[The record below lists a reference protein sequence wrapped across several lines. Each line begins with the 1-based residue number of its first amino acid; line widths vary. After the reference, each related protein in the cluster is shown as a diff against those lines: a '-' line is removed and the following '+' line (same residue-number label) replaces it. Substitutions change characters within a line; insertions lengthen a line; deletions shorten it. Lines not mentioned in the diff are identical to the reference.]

1 MILNGNQ
8 RGYAG
13 ELANH
18 LLKEENDHIVVHE
31 LRGFIADDLHGA
43 FQEAEAISKAT
54 RCKQH
59 LFSLS
64 LNPPE
69 KERVSTA
76 AFERAVDKVEAKLGL
91 INQPR
96 AIVFHEKNG
105 RRHAH
110 AVWSRIDTA
119 EMKAI
124 QLSHSH
130 RKLRTVSRELFFE
143 HGWEL
148 PQGLINRESRDPKNF
163 SLEEWQQ
170 AQRRGK
176 DPRAIKTDL
185 QEAWATSDSKAA
197 LSHALDERG
206 YVLAR
211 GDRRGYVVLDRQGE
225 IYALPKWLGIKTKEV
240 RAKLGPAEK
249 LPDLTQARATVAQ
262 LMTPA
267 MMRLEA
273 ERKAKAKT
281 EKQAFEAQRRNLVK
295 AQREERKRLEDFLK
309 TRWLNETRARQ
320 ARFQTGLSS
329 LWDILTG
336 KAKRTR
342 EVNEREAY
350 AALKRDQTIKDALI
364 ATHLDQRRVLNKD
377 RDKTNT
383 RQAQTKAAL
392 TTQQNQYDDMRRE
405 AFAQRK
411 AQMRALLKSQA
422 KDRDKSRTRTRD
434 GPDLSL

>member
-13 ELANH
+13 ELATH

-31 LRGFIADDLHGA
+31 LRGFIADDLHRA
-43 FQEAEAISKAT
+43 FAEAEAISKAT

-69 KERVSTA
+69 EERVSTA

-91 INQPR
+91 TDQPR

-110 AVWSRIDTA
+110 AVWSRIDTN

-148 PQGLINRESRDPKNF
+148 PQGLIDSRNRDPKNF

-176 DPRAIKTDL
+176 DPRVIKTDL
-185 QEAWATSDSKAA
+185 QEAWAISDSKAA
-197 LSHALDERG
+197 LTHALDERG
-206 YVLAR
+206 YNLAR

-225 IYALPKWLGIKTKEV
+225 IYALPKWLGVKTKEV
-240 RAKLGPAEK
+240 RAKLGPAET
-249 LPDLTQARATVAQ
+249 LPDLTQARARVAK

-273 ERKAKAKT
+273 ERKAKARA
-281 EKQAFEAQRRNLVK
+281 EKQALDAQRQKLVK
-295 AQREERKRLEDFLK
+295 AQREERIRLDAFLK
-309 TRWLNETRARQ
+309 ERWLNETRARQ
-320 ARFQTGLSS
+320 ARFQTGLSG

-342 EVNEREAY
+342 EVNERQAY
-350 AALKRDQTIKDALI
+350 EALKRDQAITDALI
-364 ATHLDQRRVLNKD
+364 AKHLDQRRALNKD

-383 RQAQTKAAL
+383 RQAQTKSAL
-392 TTQQNQYDDMRRE
+392 TAQQTQYDDMRRE

-411 AQMRALLKSQA
+411 AQMRALLQHQA
-422 KDRDKSRTRTRD
+422 EDRDKPRSRD
-434 GPDLSL
+434 GPELSL